1 MAVQVGEGHSSVD
14 RGKGNKMIMVLFSHR
29 IKMQKLFEAWCV
41 KNQVQGNIHQLI
53 AFMEQRGWLNSEKIV
68 DDLKHIEFE

>member
-1 MAVQVGEGHSSVD
+1 
-14 RGKGNKMIMVLFSHR
+14 
-29 IKMQKLFEAWCV
+29 MQKLFEAWCV

-68 DDLKHIEFE
+68 DDLKYIEFE